1 MNNINPWLLLT
12 IAILAELLGTS
23 CLKLA
28 NGWERPWAWAGV
40 TGGFGVAL
48 VLVAHLVKTMDIS
61 VVYAIW
67 SGVGIAFVAVIG
79 VVVFKE
85 HMSWMKA
92 AGLAAT
98 VLGIVLL
105 QLETRSQA

>member
-1 MNNINPWLLLT
+1 MNSINPWVLLT
-12 IAILAELLGTS
+12 IAILAELAGTS

-40 TGGFGVAL
+40 AGGFGLAL
-48 VLVAHLVKTMDIS
+48 VLVAHLVQKMDIS

-79 VVVFKE
+79 VTFFKE
-85 HMSWMKA
+85 PMTCMRA
-92 AGLAAT
+92 AGLAAIT
-98 VLGIVLL
+98 IGIVLL
-105 QLETRSQA
+105 QLEGHANG